1 MVVPEQCT
9 KSSVLTV
16 VRRLKFLS
24 SQQKVD
30 QFTAGTV
37 TKSIEGTRSPLKG
50 GLDSLSLI
58 FFLNALCATRVL
70 RRFLGL
76 ARIRFLV
83 HTRCIVMRTPS
94 VFVRD
99 LLSSCV
105 KPE

>member
-37 TKSIEGTRSPLKG
+37 TRSIEGTRSPLKG
-50 GLDSLSLI
+50 GLGTLPSFLYPERVYERREFLEDFLVPAEPAFLSVGSLLSREDGRRFSVET
-58 FFLNALCATRVL
+58 FFLVA
-70 RRFLGL
+70 
-76 ARIRFLV
+76 
-83 HTRCIVMRTPS
+83 
-94 VFVRD
+94 
-99 LLSSCV
+99 
-105 KPE
+105 

>member
-1 MVVPEQCT
+1 VVRTVVPEQCT

-50 GLDSLSLI
+50 GLDTLPS
-58 FFLNALCATRVL
+58 FFYPK
-70 RRFLGL
+70 
-76 ARIRFLV
+76 RI
-83 HTRCIVMRTPS
+83 TS
-94 VFVRD
+94 D
-99 LLSSCV
+99 ASS
-105 KPE
+105 

>member
-1 MVVPEQCT
+1 MVRTVVPEQCT

-50 GLDSLSLI
+50 GLDTLSLI
-58 FFLNALCATRVL
+58 FLSRTNYARRREFLDD
-70 RRFLGL
+70 FLITAGL
-76 ARIRFLV
+76 DFLF
-83 HTRCIVMRTPS
+83 IGP
-94 VFVRD
+94 
-99 LLSSCV
+99 LLS
-105 KPE
+105 

>member
-1 MVVPEQCT
+1 MVRTVVPEQCT

-50 GLDSLSLI
+50 GLDTLSLI
-58 FFLNALCATRVL
+58 FLSRTNYARREFLDD
-70 RRFLGL
+70 
-76 ARIRFLV
+76 FLV
-83 HTRCIVMRTPS
+83 PAGLGYLFNGS
-94 VFVRD
+94 
-99 LLSSCV
+99 LSS
-105 KPE
+105 